1 LQEAAFGARILKH
14 LPGVLDTPGRANGC
28 TKPLKQTMMV
38 MSVKTTFDSKVVSI
52 EDLIHRFNEIIDP
65 IASTNKETI

>member
-1 LQEAAFGARILKH
+1 LQELPFKARILKH
-14 LPGVLDTPGRANGC
+14 LPGVLDTQAGRANGC

-65 IASTNKETI
+65 

>member
-1 LQEAAFGARILKH
+1 LQEAAFGRTRILKH
-14 LPGVLDTPGRANGC
+14 LPGVLDTQAGRANC
-28 TKPLKQTMMV
+28 NEITKTDYDGYADVSKQP
-38 MSVKTTFDSKVVSI
+38 VSI